1 MLVEECSTT
10 LVYKTLWSG
19 RPVRS
24 LAFAP
29 NGGVLAS
36 GGAFGTIDTWNRING
51 RHTRFEGGHAAS
63 VNCVAISPD
72 GEMLASAGEDGTG
85 HSVVESCRQSLE
97 RNLGGSH
104 YRCDFR
110 RARRK

>member
-1 MLVEECSTT
+1 
-10 LVYKTLWSG
+10 
-19 RPVRS
+19 VRS

-29 NGGVLAS
+29 DGGVLAS

-72 GEMLASAGEDGTG
+72 GEMLASAGEDGTIRLWNLADNRSRGILEG
-85 HSVVESCRQSLE
+85 HTTDVTSVGPEE
-97 RNLGGSH
+97 NDKH
-104 YRCDFR
+104 
-110 RARRK
+110 